1 MADTSQPQ
9 SHVATPEASDLSGKK
24 SRQENASR
32 QSGRVTF
39 PNSAKSGSS
48 AHSMRTDEIVPKGNP
63 FKMPPDSDIFLLRDK
78 ERQRKKQERLRQRNL
93 KVHEKTTYASRVN
106 FRTAAMIHPA
116 ESESEEEEDTD
127 KAVAVKDDPQFT
139 IAVTRDRHVEKE
151 SLAEYIAKKREMFL
165 VQYSLGVKRDE
176 MRKLEEIAQAEEKK
190 LELAEQYL
198 EEDAAMF
205 DEFLKENDKNSVEAI
220 KIAEAEAKQKM
231 EKINEI
237 KRINAQ
243 MMGIK
248 SEISKYEDTL
258 KEYQLYRGFL
268 ESLIPQ
274 EVQEE
279 RQKAL
284 EKRREEKS
292 QTKETAAPT
301 SKSGSRS
308 DASEK
313 GSINSG
319 RRPTKKTGG
328 KGEKGT
334 TSPSKSPSS
343 QSEKTIDAKMDDLF
357 IELNTLSSTQQAMAM
372 DEIKTKQEDSET
384 GEPKPELLDMEDSD
398 EELDLFFTDPQQ
410 LLDIFAELEEQNLS
424 LIQNSQE
431 TEEALEEMKHTIK
444 QTKVKMEKETK
455 TLKEQ
460 IDKLQ
465 SQIQSEEAK
474 AADLKIK
481 AKMFNYGEFKADD
494 DQEQHLSELNKKV
507 EDVYRNCIGDNEANI
522 STLQMLTNIENR
534 LEELFE
540 MIETMP
546 QDKVEAAEKAK
557 DKERRLK
564 MREEKMEQLRIHQ
577 EERVRRALE
586 RAKAEPK
593 KQTGKRLVFRSKPPE
608 LKKKEDEGADQASRE
623 EEELQYYFAW

>member
-1 MADTSQPQ
+1 M
-9 SHVATPEASDLSGKK
+9 
-24 SRQENASR
+24 
-32 QSGRVTF
+32 
-39 PNSAKSGSS
+39 
-48 AHSMRTDEIVPKGNP
+48 SMRTDEIVPKGNP

-78 ERQRKKQERLRQRNL
+78 ERQRKKQERLRQRSL

-106 FRTAAMIHPA
+106 FRTAAMIHPQ
-116 ESESEEEEDTD
+116 ESESEEEEEND

-220 KIAEAEAKQKM
+220 KIAEQEAKQKM

-268 ESLIPQ
+268 ESLIPE
-274 EVQEE
+274 EVADD
-279 RQKAL
+279 RKKNRD
-284 EKRREEKS
+284 KRRQEKGL
-292 QTKETAAPT
+292 TNKEPPSTAKTNRSEGGDSGRGSVISGKGTRKPAKKGD
-301 SKSGSRS
+301 KSGAVS
-308 DASEK
+308 
-313 GSINSG
+313 
-319 RRPTKKTGG
+319 PTKSNK
-328 KGEKGT
+328 
-334 TSPSKSPSS
+334 
-343 QSEKTIDAKMDDLF
+343 
-357 IELNTLSSTQQAMAM
+357 
-372 DEIKTKQEDSET
+372 
-384 GEPKPELLDMEDSD
+384 KPEESVSDTKPDFSDFDDSD

-465 SQIQSEEAK
+465 SQIQKEEAK

-494 DQEQHLSELNKKV
+494 DQEQHLNELNKKV

-546 QDKVEAAEKAK
+546 ADKVEAAEKAK

-577 EERVRRALE
+577 EERVRKALE

-608 LKKKEDEGADQASRE
+608 IKKKEDEGADQASRE
-623 EEELQYYFAW
+623 EEELAYYFAW

>member
-1 MADTSQPQ
+1 MAESPVPM
-9 SHVATPEASDLSGKK
+9 SAVATPAPSEMSHKK
-24 SRQENASR
+24 SRQENVSR

-39 PNSAKSGSS
+39 PNSAKSGS
-48 AHSMRTDEIVPKGNP
+48 AHSLLTDDIVPKGNP

-78 ERQRKKQERLRQRNL
+78 ERQRKKQERIRQRNL
-93 KVHEKTTYASRVN
+93 RVHEKTTYASRVN

-116 ESESEEEEDTD
+116 ESESEEEEESD

-220 KIAEAEAKQKM
+220 KIAEQEAKLKM
-231 EKINEI
+231 EKVNEI
-237 KRINAQ
+237 KKINAQ
-243 MMGIK
+243 MVGIK
-248 SEISKYEDTL
+248 SEISKHEDTL
-258 KEYQLYRGFL
+258 KEYQLYRSFL
-268 ESLIPQ
+268 ESLIPV
-274 EVQEE
+274 EIQEE
-279 RQKAL
+279 RKK
-284 EKRREEKS
+284 EKQNRKEEKKIEKDPTGRMS
-292 QTKETAAPT
+292 ISTESSDKPT
-301 SKSGSRS
+301 SSTSREKSPFAAKKSIKGKSAGSVS
-308 DASEK
+308 
-313 GSINSG
+313 
-319 RRPTKKTGG
+319 
-328 KGEKGT
+328 T
-334 TSPSKSPSS
+334 TSAKGKPTSS
-343 QSEKTIDAKMDDLF
+343 DDQKGQDTSEV
-357 IELNTLSSTQQAMAM
+357 E
-372 DEIKTKQEDSET
+372 E
-384 GEPKPELLDMEDSD
+384 SD
-398 EELDLFFTDPQQ
+398 EELDLYFTDYQQ
-410 LLDIFAELEEQNLS
+410 LLDIFSELEEQNLS

-455 TLKEQ
+455 TLKDQ

-465 SQIQSEEAK
+465 AQIQKEETK

-481 AKMFNYGEFKADD
+481 AKLFNYGEFKADD
-494 DQEQHLSELNKKV
+494 DQEQHLAELNKKV

-540 MIETMP
+540 TIETMP
-546 QDKVEAAEKAK
+546 ADKVEAAERAK
-557 DKERRLK
+557 EKERRLK
-564 MREEKMEQLRIHQ
+564 MREEKMEQMRLHQ

-586 RAKAEPK
+586 RAQAEPK
-593 KQTGKRLVFRSKPPE
+593 KKTGRKLVFRSEPPQ
-608 LKKKEDEGADQASRE
+608 LKKKEDEGADQATRE
-623 EEELQYYFAW
+623 EEELAYYFSWQ